1 MTLKDFDS
9 LSRKRISRIITIME
23 KKIEKENEIK
33 QKQMKEAEAR
43 AKRENEIRNR
53 KAKQNYH

>member
-1 MTLKDFDS
+1 MTLKEFDS
-9 LSRKRISRIITIME
+9 LSRKRISRIITVME

>member
-1 MTLKDFDS
+1 MTLKEFDS
-9 LSRKRISRIITIME
+9 LSRKRISRIITVME

-43 AKRENEIRNR
+43 AKRENEIRNK
-53 KAKQNYH
+53 KARQNYH

>member
-1 MTLKDFDS
+1 MTLKEFDS